1 MRSMDETHQKY
12 MEAITA
18 FICYMIDSMAEW
30 SAYMTTNYEIAG
42 SIPDTHILKTF
53 LSELG
58 LKRNPPSLV
67 RTIG

>member
-1 MRSMDETHQKY
+1 
-12 MEAITA
+12 
-18 FICYMIDSMAEW
+18 
-30 SAYMTTNYEIAG
+30 
-42 SIPDTHILKTF
+42 LKTF